1 MTFPVREADMLQ
13 WSYGIM
19 FVLFTMLM
27 LSMQIRGMGARTR
40 VMGALTVM
48 VTVDAGVLIWALFTS
63 N

>member
-1 MTFPVREADMLQ
+1 MLQ